1 MPRGGQVEVQRLDLA
16 TVVAAGKELHSFP
29 PRHQWDLH
37 LKKAHVLVNNT
48 HFWVLSRWQWFQHSV
63 QGNCWQQQLVY
74 LSFLLWNSSD
84 PKNFSHYAF
93 IMNNKVLL
101 CLYSN
106 IPLPLFPS
114 HSYSHNDLSWAL
126 VWPCAQSLCSASWP
140 PPPLS
145 WGYLWAVIT
154 ERMSK

>member
-48 HFWVLSRWQWFQHSV
+48 HFWVLSRWQRFQHSV

-84 PKNFSHYAF
+84 PKNFLYYAF
-93 IMNNKVLL
+93 IINNKVLL

-106 IPLPLFPS
+106 VPLPPFPPIVTHIMIFPGRWS
-114 HSYSHNDLSWAL
+114 GPVHSL
-126 VWPCAQSLCSASWP
+126 CAQLP
-140 PPPLS
+140 DLLLLHL
-145 WGYLWAVIT
+145 GDTFGLW
-154 ERMSK
+154 